1 MLLVLGERGA
11 SDTVGI
17 LVLDARAR
25 ARVRPPRGRGATVL
39 GEKKEAA
46 QEAKGWCLML
56 GVLGM
61 YGAGRWLVALYCMVV
76 FCFRGREF

>member
-11 SDTVGI
+11 SDTVGNFG
-17 LVLDARAR
+17 LGRAR
-25 ARVRPPRGRGATVL
+25 ARPPRGRGATVL
-39 GEKKEAA
+39 GEKKGAA
-46 QEAKGWCLML
+46 QEAKGGCLML